1 MKDKF
6 LINFY
11 RDGVIVSQQRFLGGR
26 PGAERLAQ
34 HIAEM
39 MSVRGISVS
48 YEIIKQ

>member
-1 MKDKF
+1 MKDRF

-34 HIAEM
+34 HIAEIM
-39 MSVRGISVS
+39 FKRGISVD
-48 YEIIKQ
+48 YKIIKQ

>member
-11 RDGVIVSQQRFLGGR
+11 KDGAISSQQRFLGGW

-34 HIAEM
+34 QVVAKLKAK
-39 MSVRGISVS
+39 GITVD
-48 YEIIKQ
+48 YEIIKL

>member
-1 MKDKF
+1 MKDRF
-6 LINFY
+6 LINFC
-11 RDGVIVSQQRFLGGR
+11 RDGVIVSQQRFLGGHSA
-26 PGAERLAQ
+26 AERLAQ